1 VPKELRHPEVVVLGG
16 AGMLGHRVFLA
27 LMRAGIST
35 VTTTRESRERRPA
48 WWDEWLPE
56 DAVVPDFDAR
66 DLRSVEAHL
75 SSLRPRVVVNCAG
88 VVKQKLEAHDAE
100 ISIAVNA
107 LFPHTV
113 ARICRGWGGRLIHV
127 STDCVFAGDR
137 GGYCEDDRPD
147 APDLYGR
154 SKALGE
160 VVEGD
165 ALTIR
170 TSIVGR
176 QLTGSSSLLEWFLA
190 EKGPEV
196 KGYSGAFFSGVTT
209 FELARVLTD
218 LTARPALTG
227 LYHVAG
233 PRISKFDLLTLFRDA
248 FRKDVTIVRDERIV
262 LDRSLDGRRFEA
274 ATLWRAPGW
283 AQMVGELAADPIP
296 YDRWRTS

>member
-1 VPKELRHPEVVVLGG
+1 MSSESRRPEVVVLGG
-16 AGMLGHRVFLA
+16 TGMLGHRVLLA
-27 LMRAGIST
+27 LARAGVST
-35 VTTTRESRERRPA
+35 VATTRESRQRRPA
-48 WWDEWLPE
+48 WWDDWLSDE
-56 DAVVPDFDAR
+56 AVVPEFDAR
-66 DLRSVEAHL
+66 DLRSVEALL
-75 SSLRPRVVVNCAG
+75 SGLRPRVVVNCVG
-88 VVKQKLEAHDAE
+88 VVKQKSEAHDAE
-100 ISIAVNA
+100 ISIAVNS
-107 LFPHTV
+107 LFPHAV

-137 GGYCEDDRPD
+137 GGYCEADRPD

-176 QLTGSSSLLEWFLA
+176 QVTGSSSLLEWFLA

-209 FELARVLTD
+209 LELARVLTD
-218 LTARPALTG
+218 LAVRPALTG

-248 FRKDVTIVRDERIV
+248 FRKDLTIVRDESIV

-274 ATLWRAPGW
+274 AAPWRAPGW
-283 AQMVGELAADPIP
+283 AQMVDELAADPAP